1 MTISSR
7 AHYAIKAMLNLA
19 FQMPNPVSLTSLAK
33 KLDISLSYLEQIFAL
48 LRKNNLVKG
57 VRGPGGGYVL
67 GKPTEVITIADI
79 VSAIDVNRKTAADF
93 NGQPQSATL
102 MAWGLLEN
110 KVPAAP
116 KTRRRRV
123 FYSFAVPDVC
133 DCQASISINTRLTTG
148 ISALI

>member
-48 LRKNNLVKG
+48 LRKHHLVKG

-67 GKPTEVITIADI
+67 GKPTEVITIAEI
-79 VSAIDVNRKTAADF
+79 VNAIDVNRKTSPSSSA
-93 NGQPQSATL
+93 QSQSSTFA
-102 MAWGLLEN
+102 AWGVLEHRIHN
-110 KVPAAP
+110 YLDGITLAAIQEETAERMAQEG
-116 KTRRRRV
+116 KSV
-123 FYSFAVPDVC
+123 HA
-133 DCQASISINTRLTTG
+133 A
-148 ISALI
+148 A

>member
-19 FQMPNPVSLTSLAK
+19 FQMPTPVSLTSLAK

-79 VSAIDVNRKTAADF
+79 VSAIDINRKTAADF

-110 KVPAAP
+110 KVSQHLDAI
-116 KTRRRRV
+116 T
-123 FYSFAVPDVC
+123 
-133 DCQASISINTRLTTG
+133 L
-148 ISALI
+148 SALHEETVERINVSQGSVVAA

>member
-67 GKPTEVITIADI
+67 GKPSEVISIAEI

-93 NGQPQSATL
+93 HGQPQSATL
-102 MAWGLLEN
+102 YAWGLLEQ
-110 KVPAAP
+110 KVSKHLDGITLAALHEE
-116 KTRRRRV
+116 TVER
-123 FYSFAVPDVC
+123 
-133 DCQASISINTRLTTG
+133 INVSEGSTV
-148 ISALI
+148 AA

>member
-67 GKPTEVITIADI
+67 GKPSEVISIAEI
-79 VSAIDVNRKTAADF
+79 VSAIDINRKTAADF
-93 NGQPQSATL
+93 KGQPQSAT
-102 MAWGLLEN
+102 MYAWGVLES
-110 KVPAAP
+110 KVSTHLDGITLAAIHEETVERMNLNNE
-116 KTRRRRV
+116 KI
-123 FYSFAVPDVC
+123 A
-133 DCQASISINTRLTTG
+133 A
-148 ISALI
+148 A